1 MHFWKEVPK
10 KKCSH
15 DSKDASFPGKL
26 TLEELY
32 LARQDKCISLC
43 NNSAEKRKFT
53 SALITFHRRSKQN
66 KGRTNLQAGE
76 NSSLAAEGCNLESA
90 VSTCTFETVPAKSC
104 SNDNVEDLK
113 NEKDIQLR
121 DPFVRNEKEVC

>member
-1 MHFWKEVPK
+1 MTVRMHLFLEN
-10 KKCSH
+10 
-15 DSKDASFPGKL
+15 L
-26 TLEELY
+26 LLEELY

-43 NNSAEKRKFT
+43 NNSTEKRKFT
-53 SALITFHRRSKQN
+53 STLITFRRRSKQN